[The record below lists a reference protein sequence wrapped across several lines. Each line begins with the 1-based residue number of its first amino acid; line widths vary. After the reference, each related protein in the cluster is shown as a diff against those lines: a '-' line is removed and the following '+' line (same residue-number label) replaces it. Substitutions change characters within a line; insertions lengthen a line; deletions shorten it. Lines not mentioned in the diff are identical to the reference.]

1 MRFYWLVLGILA
13 VWRIVHL
20 LVAEDGPADLLV
32 RLRRKAGK
40 GFWGSLLDCFY
51 CLSLWISAPIA
62 CFIGDNW
69 KERLL
74 LWPALSGGAILLERM
89 TLREEQPPPPAFYVE
104 DKEEE
109 NVLWKEQSNVSG
121 SRTQSP
127 TH

>member
-32 RLRRKAGK
+32 RLRRKTGE

-51 CLSLWISAPIA
+51 CLSLWISAPVA
-62 CFIGDNW
+62 CFIGENW

-74 LWPALSGGAILLERM
+74 LWPALSGGAILLERL
-89 TLREEQPPPPAFYVE
+89 TSREIQPPPAFYIE

-109 NVLWKEQSNVSG
+109 NVLWKEQSDISG
-121 SRTQSP
+121 SRTKSP

>member
-20 LVAEDGPADLLV
+20 LVAEDGPAYLLV

-51 CLSLWISAPIA
+51 CLSLWISTPIA

-89 TLREEQPPPPAFYVE
+89 TSREEQPPPPAFYVE